1 MLSPTYRIVAK
12 GRVHN
17 ILGDKLH
24 HKSLPIG
31 CLKVSIEIALE
42 QDAELPIPDD
52 VADIRLVGEAIGAY
66 VAWQRNLISVNLE
79 VKSISLAFI

>member
-31 CLKVSIEIALE
+31 YLKVSIDIVLE
-42 QDAELPIPDD
+42 QDTELPIPDD
-52 VADIRLVGEAIGAY
+52 VVDISLVGDAIGTY
-66 VAWQRNLISVNLE
+66 VAWQRNLISLNLE
-79 VKSISLAFI
+79 VK